1 MSKSDI
7 DKAEQEL
14 GKAISDRLGL
24 PHNSTLRD
32 YSAEHSGNSVWLTMT
47 VMQAIPLDDYN
58 ELVRVAA
65 RRAAA

>member
-1 MSKSDI
+1 M
-7 DKAEQEL
+7 
-14 GKAISDRLGL
+14 GL
-24 PHNSTLRD
+24 PHNSTLPD
-32 YSAEHSGNSVWLTMT
+32 YSAEHAGNSVWLTMT